1 VGNNLKQEQQSF
13 NLGGVA
19 ETFCQGIRGLAR
31 ARRRFVATMGGE
43 SRRLFLRGT
52 LSRRER
58 VSVAINE
65 PLSNHRDSA
74 LR

>member
-1 VGNNLKQEQQSF
+1 
-13 NLGGVA
+13 
-19 ETFCQGIRGLAR
+19 
-31 ARRRFVATMGGE
+31 MGGE

>member
-1 VGNNLKQEQQSF
+1 MNIRGEQPQAGATIVQ
-13 NLGGVA
+13 LGGGRRNVLPRY
-19 ETFCQGIRGLAR
+19 QGVSS
-31 ARRRFVATMGGE
+31 RFVATMGGE
-43 SRRLFLRGT
+43 SRRLFLRGV
-52 LSRRER
+52 LSRREQ